1 MPSTTIISTAACS
14 DGFRAGSRSA
24 TALPAALLHLAH
36 IPGLGAVR
44 LNRLLQ
50 AFGSAEAVLEA
61 GTAGLT
67 GIVPARLAE
76 AIVQTDTRRE
86 QEAVAAWLAR
96 GEGRDLLTLADADY
110 PPALAELT
118 DPPPLLYLHGRRE
131 LLQQP
136 MLAVVGSR
144 QATPQGR
151 RDAARFARA
160 LAGSGLTVVSGLAA
174 GIDAA
179 AHEGA
184 LAAGGGTVG
193 VIGTGIDRIYPAANR
208 DLAHRMAAE
217 GLLVSELPL
226 GSPPLAAHFPR
237 RNRVI
242 AGLSLGCLVV
252 EADLE
257 SGSLITARLALEA
270 GREVFAMPG
279 SIHSPVAKGC
289 HALIREGAKLTE
301 CLEDILSELPP
312 VLSPPV
318 EETRSQAV
326 PQAIE
331 DAVLAALGAEILT
344 LDSLVERT
352 GLTVDTL
359 LGMLLA
365 HELAGQVV
373 GLPGGRY
380 QRML

>member
-1 MPSTTIISTAACS
+1 M
-14 DGFRAGSRSA
+14 
-24 TALPAALLHLAH
+24 HLAH

-86 QEAVAAWLAR
+86 QEAVAAWMAR

-208 DLAHRMAAE
+208 DIAYRMAAE

-318 EETRSQAV
+318 VETRSQAV

>member
-1 MPSTTIISTAACS
+1 WM
-14 DGFRAGSRSA
+14 
-24 TALPAALLHLAH
+24 
-36 IPGLGAVR
+36 
-44 LNRLLQ
+44 
-50 AFGSAEAVLEA
+50 
-61 GTAGLT
+61 
-67 GIVPARLAE
+67 
-76 AIVQTDTRRE
+76 
-86 QEAVAAWLAR
+86 AR

-118 DPPPLLYLHGRRE
+118 DPPPLLYLHG
-131 LLQQP
+131 
-136 MLAVVGSR
+136 R

-208 DLAHRMAAE
+208 DLAYRMAAE

-312 VLSPPV
+312 VLSPPAAV
-318 EETRSQAV
+318 TRSQAV
-326 PQAIE
+326 PQVIE

>member
-61 GTAGLT
+61 GSAGLT

-151 RDAARFARA
+151 RDATRFARA

-184 LAAGGGTVG
+184 LAAGAGPSASSAPASTAFIRQPI
-193 VIGTGIDRIYPAANR
+193 VIWRTGWRP
-208 DLAHRMAAE
+208 
-217 GLLVSELPL
+217 
-226 GSPPLAAHFPR
+226 
-237 RNRVI
+237 
-242 AGLSLGCLVV
+242 
-252 EADLE
+252 
-257 SGSLITARLALEA
+257 
-270 GREVFAMPG
+270 
-279 SIHSPVAKGC
+279 KGC
-289 HALIREGAKLTE
+289 WSASCRWAVRRWPRIFRGA
-301 CLEDILSELPP
+301 
-312 VLSPPV
+312 
-318 EETRSQAV
+318 
-326 PQAIE
+326 
-331 DAVLAALGAEILT
+331 
-344 LDSLVERT
+344 T
-352 GLTVDTL
+352 G
-359 LGMLLA
+359 
-365 HELAGQVV
+365 
-373 GLPGGRY
+373 
-380 QRML
+380 

>member
-1 MPSTTIISTAACS
+1 M
-14 DGFRAGSRSA
+14 
-24 TALPAALLHLAH
+24 HLTH
-36 IPGLGAVR
+36 IPGLGTVR

-86 QEAVAAWLAR
+86 QEAVAAWMAR

-110 PPALAELT
+110 PPA
-118 DPPPLLYLHGRRE
+118 P
-131 LLQQP
+131 
-136 MLAVVGSR
+136 AVVGSR

-208 DLAHRMAAE
+208 DLAYRMAAE

-312 VLSPPV
+312 VLSPPAAV
-318 EETRSQAV
+318 TRSQAV
-326 PQAIE
+326 PQVIE

>member
-1 MPSTTIISTAACS
+1 M
-14 DGFRAGSRSA
+14 
-24 TALPAALLHLAH
+24 HLAH

>member
-1 MPSTTIISTAACS
+1 M
-14 DGFRAGSRSA
+14 
-24 TALPAALLHLAH
+24 HLAH

-61 GTAGLT
+61 GSSGLT

-318 EETRSQAV
+318 VETRSQAV
-326 PQAIE
+326 PQVIE

-380 QRML
+380 QRVL

>member
-1 MPSTTIISTAACS
+1 MPSTIIISTAACS

-24 TALPAALLHLAH
+24 TALPAALLHLTH
-36 IPGLGAVR
+36 IPGLGTVR

-86 QEAVAAWLAR
+86 QEAVAAWMAR

-110 PPALAELT
+110 PPA
-118 DPPPLLYLHGRRE
+118 P
-131 LLQQP
+131 
-136 MLAVVGSR
+136 AVVGSR

-208 DLAHRMAAE
+208 DLAYRMAAE

-312 VLSPPV
+312 VLSPPAAV
-318 EETRSQAV
+318 TRSQAV
-326 PQAIE
+326 PQVIE

>member
-1 MPSTTIISTAACS
+1 M
-14 DGFRAGSRSA
+14 
-24 TALPAALLHLAH
+24 HLAH

-318 EETRSQAV
+318 AVTRSQAV